1 MRRRMIFTHD
11 QLVILD
17 LFGVNTVFLFFY
29 NITITVLLFESKQL
43 ESFVHGLYDNF
54 NFIMNNWITH
64 VSLLCKF
71 VSLGFRGLI
80 VIF

>member
-1 MRRRMIFTHD
+1 MIFTHD

-17 LFGVNTVFLFFY
+17 LFGATLSFYFFY

-43 ESFVHGLYDNF
+43 ESLVHGLYGNF
-54 NFIMNNWITH
+54 NFVMNNWIMH
-64 VSLLCKF
+64 VPLLCKF